1 MMSDGIRSDNGAVVI
16 SAVWYTASN
25 LLVRASGF
33 ITIPV
38 FTRLL
43 SQAEYG
49 QYNNFLSWVAVIGI
63 VTSMSLESTLIS
75 AKFDYRD
82 NFDDYAFSISAV
94 SVFIAGVWWLLAEV
108 AMPIVSPLLS
118 LDPLYVH
125 AMFLYLLFQPIVNIY
140 QTHERFRYR
149 WKATVATS
157 MAVSLGAAFLSVAL
171 VFAVED
177 KLLGVIVGRVA
188 PMVIVGAALL
198 VLYVRR
204 GAKFTVSCIAYALPI
219 AAPFIPH
226 LLAMNLLGALN
237 KIFIEQMCGSEA
249 NALYSLANNC
259 GLIVSIFTTSLNSAF
274 APWLG
279 DRLAEGD
286 HAATRRFG
294 RPYVLLF
301 ALLAAGASLAAPEI
315 MLILGGD
322 AYMSAASMIPAI
334 SMGCVFQFVYCMY
347 VNIEQ
352 FKKKTVGMAVASV
365 SAAVLNGILD
375 VVLIPRFGYESTAI
389 ATAVSYGWLLLM
401 HMLLVRRL
409 GLMDVYDTR
418 CNLVVLGAVAMA
430 MVFMP
435 LLYPHFVIRLLFAVV
450 VLVALLTLLPRLR
463 GLRRD

>member
-1 MMSDGIRSDNGAVVI
+1 MSTNNQIVVK
-16 SAVWYTASN
+16 SAAWYTVSN

-63 VTSMSLESTLIS
+63 ATSMSLESTLIS
-75 AKFDYRD
+75 AKFDYADR
-82 NFDDYAFSISAV
+82 FDDYAFSITVV
-94 SVFIAGVWWLLAEV
+94 SVFLAGVWWLIAGVL
-108 AMPIVSPLLS
+108 MPFVSPLLS

-125 AMFLYLLFQPIVNIY
+125 AMFLYLVFQPIVNIY
-140 QTHERFRYR
+140 QTHERFRYKWR
-149 WKATVATS
+149 ATVATS
-157 MAVSLGAAFLSVAL
+157 IAVSIGAAVLSVAL
-171 VFAVED
+171 VLALED
-177 KLLGVIVGRVA
+177 RLFGVIAGRVL
-188 PMVIVGAALL
+188 PMVIVGAMVIL
-198 VLYVRR
+198 LYVKM
-204 GAKFTVSCIAYALPI
+204 GAKFLSSCVAYSLPI

-226 LLAMNLLGALN
+226 LLSMNLLGALN
-237 KIFIEQMCGSEA
+237 KIFIERICGSEA

-259 GLIVSIFTTSLNSAF
+259 GLIISIFTTSLNGAF

-286 HAATRRFG
+286 HESTKYFG
-294 RPYVLLF
+294 RPYILIF
-301 ALLAAGASLAAPEI
+301 ALLAVGASLAAPEI
-315 MLILGGD
+315 MFILGGE
-322 AYMSAASMIPAI
+322 AYMSAAGMIPAI

-375 VVLIPRFGYESTAI
+375 VILIPQFGYESASI
-389 ATAVSYGWLLLM
+389 ATAASYGWLLLM

-418 CNLVVLGAVAMA
+418 CNVIVLSVIALSMTV
-430 MVFMP
+430 MP
-435 LLYPHFVIRLLFAVV
+435 LLYPFFFIRLLLATAMLILL
-450 VLVALLTLLPRLR
+450 LVFLPRLKR
-463 GLRRD
+463 AKEE

>member
-1 MMSDGIRSDNGAVVI
+1 MNQTESVVK
-16 SAVWYTASN
+16 SAVWYTVSN
-25 LLVRASGF
+25 LLVKASGF
-33 ITIPV
+33 ITIPI

-49 QYNNFLSWVAVIGI
+49 QYNNYLSWVAVVGI

-75 AKFDYRD
+75 AKFDYKK
-82 NFDDYAFSISAV
+82 NFDDYAFSITVV
-94 SVFIAGVWWLLAEV
+94 SVFMAGIWWLLAGV
-108 AMPIVSPLLS
+108 MMPVISPLLS

-125 AMFLYLLFQPIVNIY
+125 AMFLYLVFQPVVNIY

-149 WKATVATS
+149 WKATVASS
-157 MAVSLGAAFLSVAL
+157 MVVSIGAAVLSVAL
-171 VFAVED
+171 IFLVED
-177 KLLGVIVGRVA
+177 KLFGVISGRVI
-188 PMVIVGAALL
+188 PMVVVGLALL
-198 VLYVRR
+198 LLYIRR
-204 GAKFTVSCIAYALPI
+204 GARFTASCITYALPI

-237 KIFIEQMCGSEA
+237 KIFIERMCGSEA

-279 DRLAEGD
+279 DRLAEGN

-294 RPYVLLF
+294 RPYIALF
-301 ALLAAGASLAAPEI
+301 ALLAVGASLAAPEI
-315 MLILGGD
+315 MLILGGE

-365 SAAVLNGILD
+365 SAALVNGLLD
-375 VVLIPRFGYESTAI
+375 IVLIPHFGYESASI
-389 ATAVSYGWLLLM
+389 ATAISYGWLLIV

-409 GLMDVYDTR
+409 GLMDVYDTKS
-418 CNLVVLGAVAMA
+418 NVFVLGIVALV
-430 MVFMP
+430 MVVMP
-435 LLYPHFVIRLLFAVV
+435 LLYAFFVVRLLLALG
-450 VLVALLTLLPRLR
+450 VLVALLALLPRLK
-463 GLRRD
+463 GLKNK